1 MDNIFLIAGII
12 SFIFLLAKFLEM
24 RLVDK
29 ESKPIKLLVRDA
41 LLVYFSVVAG
51 HFVIQQIDPI
61 INETVKQ
68 ATIPGAF
75 TSDPDF

>member
-1 MDNIFLIAGII
+1 MNNIFLIAGII
-12 SFIFLLAKFLEM
+12 AFIFLLAKFLEM
-24 RLVDK
+24 RMVDK
-29 ESKPIKLLVRDA
+29 ESKPLKLLVRDA

-51 HFVIQQIDPI
+51 HFIIQQIDPI

-68 ATIPGAF
+68 AVVPGAF

>member
-12 SFIFLLAKFLEM
+12 AFIYLLFKFLEM
-24 RLVDK
+24 RIVDK
-29 ESKPIKLLVRDA
+29 ESKPLKILVRDA
-41 LLVYFSVVAG
+41 LLVYVSVVAG
-51 HFVIQQIDPI
+51 HFIIQQIDPI

-68 ATIPGAF
+68 TTIPGAF